1 MLAFSVILSLQ
12 TISDTNTSAIAKRI
26 PMHPLAGQTIQWGVT
41 SSSTTGLETTQ
52 PLVEEI
58 IQEDLNEYAELL
70 GLDIDID
77 LLVEDNQGTASI
89 ALEKTQTFK
98 AMGINIIQ
106 GHGWSSQCQASLSFA
121 NENDVIMVS
130 SSSTSP
136 ILAIPDDMLF
146 RTCPTD
152 FVQAPAIA
160 TMWQT
165 WGVKAVLTMHR
176 ADAWG
181 DGIWNVL
188 EPLWEPAGIED
199 LGRIRYAGEVTEFS
213 SYLAQA
219 NDIITEAIAEYGIDR
234 VGMQFFSFD
243 EERTIQTQAAD
254 YPNLMGIIWMCTE
267 SGGRDQLMLN
277 EAGDLAVQTRH
288 FSSLMGANE
297 WNFKF
302 VSLDERYEQE
312 TERKASFYTGTT
324 YDSNWMILKAILET
338 GQQGAEQIAEM
349 FIDMSYEHYGVTGW
363 VSLDSNGDRQAQE
376 FDIWGFY
383 VNDEGENVFRKWGEY
398 NGQAI
403 DVTWDDAALL
413 EYAGLI
419 RPALGG

>member
-1 MLAFSVILSLQ
+1 
-12 TISDTNTSAIAKRI
+12 
-26 PMHPLAGQTIQWGVT
+26 
-41 SSSTTGLETTQ
+41 LETTQ

-349 FIDMSYEHYGVTGW
+349 FIDMSYEHYGVTGG

>member
-1 MLAFSVILSLQ
+1 
-12 TISDTNTSAIAKRI
+12 
-26 PMHPLAGQTIQWGVT
+26 
-41 SSSTTGLETTQ
+41 
-52 PLVEEI
+52 
-58 IQEDLNEYAELL
+58 
-70 GLDIDID
+70 
-77 LLVEDNQGTASI
+77 
-89 ALEKTQTFK
+89 
-98 AMGINIIQ
+98 
-106 GHGWSSQCQASLSFA
+106 
-121 NENDVIMVS
+121 
-130 SSSTSP
+130 
-136 ILAIPDDMLF
+136 
-146 RTCPTD
+146 
-152 FVQAPAIA
+152 
-160 TMWQT
+160 
-165 WGVKAVLTMHR
+165 
-176 ADAWG
+176 
-181 DGIWNVL
+181 
-188 EPLWEPAGIED
+188 
-199 LGRIRYAGEVTEFS
+199 
-213 SYLAQA
+213 
-219 NDIITEAIAEYGIDR
+219 
-234 VGMQFFSFD
+234 
-243 EERTIQTQAAD
+243 
-254 YPNLMGIIWMCTE
+254 MGIIWMCTE